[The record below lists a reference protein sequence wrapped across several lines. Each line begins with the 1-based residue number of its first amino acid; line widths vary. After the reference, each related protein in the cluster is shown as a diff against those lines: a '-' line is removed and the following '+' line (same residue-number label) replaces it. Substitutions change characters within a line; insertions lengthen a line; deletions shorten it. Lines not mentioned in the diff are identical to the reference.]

1 MNLHE
6 EIRAIGD
13 AAQTASRHLVKAS
26 ARRRSA
32 ALLAMASSI
41 DLHRDLILAANGKD
55 LDAARSAG
63 LSDALLDRLTLT
75 PARIDAMIR
84 GVRAVSDLPD
94 PLNRKLGRVVRPNGI
109 VIVKQPVPIGVIVII
124 YESRPNV
131 TADAAALC
139 IKSGNA
145 VILRGGKEAR
155 HSNRAI
161 ADALAEG
168 ASKAGLPPN
177 AVQLVAS
184 TDHAGVTELVQM
196 DDRVDLVIPRGGER
210 LIRAVVEHARVPV
223 LKHYNGICHIF
234 VDAQADPEMALSII
248 RNAKCQRPGTCNAA
262 ETILVHAAIAPTF
275 LPRLAKGCRA
285 WGVSVKAD
293 DEARAIV
300 PDAGFE
306 IAGEEDWGNEYLSL
320 RLTLGVVPDLA
331 SAIDHINRHGSH
343 HSDAII
349 TADPSAARAF
359 TREVDSAAV
368 YVNAST
374 RFTDGGEFGMGCEM
388 GISTDKLHARGPVGI
403 KELTTYK
410 YVIQGNGQIRS

>member
-1 MNLHE
+1 MTLHE

-13 AAQTASRHLVKAS
+13 AAQTAARQLVNTTP
-26 ARRRSA
+26 RRRSA
-32 ALLAMASSI
+32 ALLSMASAI
-41 DLHRDLILAANGKD
+41 DLHRDLILAANAKD
-55 LDAARSAG
+55 LEAARKEG

-75 PARIDAMIR
+75 PARIDAMID

-94 PLNRKLGRVVRPNGI
+94 PLTRNLGHVKRPNGI
-109 VIVKQPVPIGVIVII
+109 IIVKQPVPIGVIVII

-155 HSNRAI
+155 LSNRAI
-161 ADALAEG
+161 AEALSEG
-168 ASKAGLPPN
+168 ASKAGLPQD
-177 AVQLVAS
+177 AVQLVTS
-184 TDHAGVTELVQM
+184 TDHEGVTELVQM

-210 LIRAVVEHARVPV
+210 LIRAVVEHSRVPV

-234 VDAQADPEMALSII
+234 VDAQADQDMALSII
-248 RNAKCQRPGTCNAA
+248 RNAKCQRPATCNAV
-262 ETILVHAAIAPTF
+262 ETILVHSDIAGDF
-275 LPRLAKGCRA
+275 IPRLAKACRE
-285 WGVSVKAD
+285 WGVTVKAD
-293 DEARAIV
+293 EEACAIA

-306 IAGEEDWGNEYLSL
+306 TATDEDWTNEYLSL
-320 RLTLGVVPDLA
+320 KLTLGVVPDLV
-331 SAIDHINRHGSH
+331 SAIEHINQYGSH

-349 TADPSAARAF
+349 TSDTAAARAF

-368 YVNAST
+368 YINAST

-410 YVIQGNGQIRS
+410 YVIRGNGQIRS

>member
-1 MNLHE
+1 MTLHE

-13 AAQTASRHLVKAS
+13 AAQTAARQLVNTTP
-26 ARRRSA
+26 RRRSA
-32 ALLAMASSI
+32 ALLSMASAI
-41 DLHRDLILAANGKD
+41 DLHRDLILAANAKD
-55 LDAARSAG
+55 LEAARKEG

-75 PARIDAMIR
+75 PARIDAMID

-94 PLNRKLGRVVRPNGI
+94 PLTRNLGHVKRPNGI
-109 VIVKQPVPIGVIVII
+109 IIVKQPVPIGVIVII

-155 HSNRAI
+155 LSNRAI
-161 ADALAEG
+161 AEALSEG
-168 ASKAGLPPN
+168 ASKAGLPQD
-177 AVQLVAS
+177 AVQLVTS
-184 TDHAGVTELVQM
+184 TDHEGVTELVQM

-210 LIRAVVEHARVPV
+210 LIRAVVEHSRVPV

-234 VDAQADPEMALSII
+234 VDAQADQDMALSII
-248 RNAKCQRPGTCNAA
+248 RNAKCQRPGTCNAV
-262 ETILVHAAIAPTF
+262 ETILVHSDIAGDF
-275 LPRLAKGCRA
+275 IPRLAKACRE
-285 WGVSVKAD
+285 WGVTVKAD
-293 DEARAIV
+293 EEACAIA

-306 IAGEEDWGNEYLSL
+306 TATDEDWTNEYLSL
-320 RLTLGVVPDLA
+320 KLTLGVVPDLV
-331 SAIDHINRHGSH
+331 SAIEHINQYGSH

-349 TADPSAARAF
+349 TSDTAAARAF

-368 YVNAST
+368 YINAST

-410 YVIQGNGQIRS
+410 YVIRGNGQIRS

>member
-1 MNLHE
+1 MTLHD

-13 AAQTASRHLVKAS
+13 AAQTAARQLVKTTP
-26 ARRRSA
+26 RRRSS
-32 ALLAMASSI
+32 ALLAMAAAI
-41 DLHRDLILAANGKD
+41 DLHRDLILSANAKD
-55 LDAARSAG
+55 LDAAREAG
-63 LSDALLDRLTLT
+63 LSEALLDRLALT
-75 PARIDAMIR
+75 PDRIDSMIK
-84 GVRAVSDLPD
+84 GVRDVSDLPD
-94 PLNRKLGRVVRPNGI
+94 PLNRKLGHVVRPNGI
-109 VIVKQPVPIGVIVII
+109 VITKQPVPIGVIVII

-155 HSNRAI
+155 LSNKAI
-161 ADALAEG
+161 ADALADG

-177 AVQLVAS
+177 AIQLVTS

-210 LIRAVVEHARVPV
+210 LIRAVVEHSRVPV

-234 VDAQADPEMALSII
+234 VDALADQDMALSII
-248 RNAKCQRPGTCNAA
+248 RNAKCQRPGTCNAV
-262 ETILVHAAIAPTF
+262 ETVLVHAAIAPSF
-275 LPRLAKGCRA
+275 IPRLAKACRE

-293 DEARAIV
+293 EQSRSIV

-306 IAGEEDWGNEYLSL
+306 IASDEDWGNEYLSL
-320 RLTLGVVPDLA
+320 KLTLGVVPDVA
-331 SAIDHINRHGSH
+331 SAIGHINQHGSH

-349 TADPSAARAF
+349 TADASAARAF

-410 YVIQGNGQIRS
+410 YVIRGKGQIRS